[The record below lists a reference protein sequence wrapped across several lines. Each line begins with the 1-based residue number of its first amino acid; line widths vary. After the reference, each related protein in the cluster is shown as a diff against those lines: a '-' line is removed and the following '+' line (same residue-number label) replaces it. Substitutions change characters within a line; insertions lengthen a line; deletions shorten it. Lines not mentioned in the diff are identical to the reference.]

1 MKRKIT
7 PELSSKDWKEFCSRF
22 HFDNDKL
29 PLIRAIYTAMLPLVD
44 AFAYYSIKQDLP
56 GVSLA
61 HYAYGLVTLGNG
73 ADELSELYLNHEQLE
88 EAYIADCLSLM
99 LLSNAYEQFAKA
111 VEEESSLYAIELSF
125 LGDEYPLELLPE
137 IFEHVSPDGIHLTG
151 SNMLK
156 PLKTALIIKLDSQS
170 RKISKS
176 SVIPARTVKSVV
188 PIKKGPVLSCHT
200 PMVPCRFLISDIEA
214 LLFLI

>member
-73 ADELSELYLNHEQLE
+73 VDELSELYLNHEQLE

-156 PLKTALIIKLDSQS
+156 PLKTAALIS

-176 SVIPARTVKSVV
+176 SVIPARTVKICRAHQER
-188 PIKKGPVLSCHT
+188 PLVLSCHT

>member
-1 MKRKIT
+1 M
-7 PELSSKDWKEFCSRF
+7 
-22 HFDNDKL
+22 
-29 PLIRAIYTAMLPLVD
+29 
-44 AFAYYSIKQDLP
+44 P

-73 ADELSELYLNHEQLE
+73 VDELSELYLNHEQLE

-156 PLKTALIIKLDSQS
+156 PLKTAALIIKLDSQKQKNIKELCNTCANCKNLSCPS
-170 RKISKS
+170 RKA
-176 SVIPARTVKSVV
+176 P
-188 PIKKGPVLSCHT
+188 GPKLPHT
-200 PMVPCRFLISDIEA
+200 YGAMQIFNIRH
-214 LLFLI
+214 

>member
-156 PLKTALIIKLDSQS
+156 PLKDS
-170 RKISKS
+170 RPHNK
-176 SVIPARTVKSVV
+176 A
-188 PIKKGPVLSCHT
+188 
-200 PMVPCRFLISDIEA
+200 
-214 LLFLI
+214 

>member
-88 EAYIADCLSLM
+88 EAYIADC
-99 LLSNAYEQFAKA
+99 F
-111 VEEESSLYAIELSF
+111 
-125 LGDEYPLELLPE
+125 
-137 IFEHVSPDGIHLTG
+137 
-151 SNMLK
+151 K
-156 PLKTALIIKLDSQS
+156 PHAF
-170 RKISKS
+170 
-176 SVIPARTVKSVV
+176 VKR
-188 PIKKGPVLSCHT
+188 I
-200 PMVPCRFLISDIEA
+200 
-214 LLFLI
+214 

>member
-1 MKRKIT
+1 M
-7 PELSSKDWKEFCSRF
+7 
-22 HFDNDKL
+22 
-29 PLIRAIYTAMLPLVD
+29 
-44 AFAYYSIKQDLP
+44 
-56 GVSLA
+56 
-61 HYAYGLVTLGNG
+61 TLGNG
-73 ADELSELYLNHEQLE
+73 VDELSELYLNHEQLE

-156 PLKTALIIKLDSQS
+156 PLKTAALIIKLDSQK
-170 RKISKS
+170 RKN
-176 SVIPARTVKSVV
+176 
-188 PIKKGPVLSCHT
+188 IKELCNTCANCKICRAHQERLLVLSCHT
-200 PMVPCRFLISDIEA
+200 PMVPCRFSISDIEA

>member
-1 MKRKIT
+1 M
-7 PELSSKDWKEFCSRF
+7 
-22 HFDNDKL
+22 
-29 PLIRAIYTAMLPLVD
+29 
-44 AFAYYSIKQDLP
+44 
-56 GVSLA
+56 
-61 HYAYGLVTLGNG
+61 TLGNG

-151 SNMLK
+151 SNMLM
-156 PLKTALIIKLDSQS
+156 PLKTAAS
-170 RKISKS
+170 
-176 SVIPARTVKSVV
+176 
-188 PIKKGPVLSCHT
+188 
-200 PMVPCRFLISDIEA
+200 
-214 LLFLI
+214 

>member
-56 GVSLA
+56 GVSLT

-88 EAYIADCLSLM
+88 EAYIADCLS
-99 LLSNAYEQFAKA
+99 
-111 VEEESSLYAIELSF
+111 
-125 LGDEYPLELLPE
+125 
-137 IFEHVSPDGIHLTG
+137 TG
-151 SNMLK
+151 SNMLM
-156 PLKTALIIKLDSQS
+156 PLKTAALIIKLDSQKQKNIKELCNTCANCKNLSCPS
-170 RKISKS
+170 RKA
-176 SVIPARTVKSVV
+176 P
-188 PIKKGPVLSCHT
+188 GPKLPHT
-200 PMVPCRFLISDIEA
+200 YGAMQIFNIRH
-214 LLFLI
+214 

>member
-29 PLIRAIYTAMLPLVD
+29 LLIRAIYTAMLPLVD

-73 ADELSELYLNHEQLE
+73 VDELSELYLNHEQLE

-111 VEEESSLYAIELSF
+111 IEEESSLYAIELSF

-156 PLKTALIIKLDSQS
+156 PLKTAALIIKLDSQKRKNIKELCNTCANCKNLSCPS
-170 RKISKS
+170 RKA
-176 SVIPARTVKSVV
+176 P
-188 PIKKGPVLSCHT
+188 GPKLPHT
-200 PMVPCRFLISDIEA
+200 YGAMQIFNIRN
-214 LLFLI
+214 

>member
-73 ADELSELYLNHEQLE
+73 VDELSELYLNHEQLE

-156 PLKTALIIKLDSQS
+156 RKNIKELCNTCANCKNLSCPS
-170 RKISKS
+170 RKA
-176 SVIPARTVKSVV
+176 P
-188 PIKKGPVLSCHT
+188 GPKLPHT
-200 PMVPCRFLISDIEA
+200 YGAMQIFNIRH
-214 LLFLI
+214 

>member
-73 ADELSELYLNHEQLE
+73 VDELSELYLNHEQLE

-125 LGDEYPLELLPE
+125 LGDEYPLELLPK

-156 PLKTALIIKLDSQS
+156 HLRQPPS
-170 RKISKS
+170 
-176 SVIPARTVKSVV
+176 
-188 PIKKGPVLSCHT
+188 
-200 PMVPCRFLISDIEA
+200 
-214 LLFLI
+214 

>member
-1 MKRKIT
+1 MKCKIT

-29 PLIRAIYTAMLPLVD
+29 PLIRANPVLWNNMQRHPPMEALRCI
-44 AFAYYSIKQDLP
+44 LP

-151 SNMLK
+151 SNMLM
-156 PLKTALIIKLDSQS
+156 PLKTAALIIKLDSQ
-170 RKISKS
+170 KQKNIKELCNTCANCKNLHGTIG
-176 SVIPARTVKSVV
+176 VWQLRTR
-188 PIKKGPVLSCHT
+188 GLS
-200 PMVPCRFLISDIEA
+200 
-214 LLFLI
+214 